1 VQLLSFS
8 PRYMK
13 SSEIIIAQPRNNQ
26 ELNALKAFMK
36 ALNIPFESAV
46 ENSNYNPGFVAK
58 ILNSK
63 QFVTEGR
70 FKTVEKNELKD
81 LLGLNE

>member
-1 VQLLSFS
+1 
-8 PRYMK
+8 
-13 SSEIIIAQPRNNQ
+13 
-26 ELNALKAFMK
+26 MK